1 MTAMSR
7 TAKFAIGTLALLWV
21 LTGCTF
27 PPPAGGARETTPA
40 AAAAQPVD
48 VLDVPGFDLVNLN
61 DMTSKQ
67 LRATIP
73 DFGLRMVREF
83 FEYQPYVSIS
93 QFRREIGKY
102 VDAEQVAFYEQYV
115 FVPVD
120 FNESDLATV
129 KQIPGIDDAEAAA
142 LLEARPYDSREAF
155 LAKIA
160 QYVTPA
166 QLDRARHYLT
176 D

>member
-7 TAKFAIGTLALLWV
+7 TAKVAIGTLALLWV

-27 PPPAGGARETTPA
+27 PPSAEVARETTPA
-40 AAAAQPVD
+40 AAAQPV
-48 VLDVPGFDLVNLN
+48 DVPGFDLINLN
-61 DMTSKQ
+61 DMTSGQ

-115 FVPVD
+115 FVPVN
-120 FNESDLATV
+120 FNESDQATV
-129 KQIPGIDDAEAAA
+129 QQIPGIDDAEAAA

-166 QLDRARHYLT
+166 QLDRASHYLT

>member
-7 TAKFAIGTLALLWV
+7 TAKFAIGTLALLWM

-27 PPPAGGARETTPA
+27 PPPTEVVQETTPA
-40 AAAAQPVD
+40 ASAAQPVE
-48 VLDVPGFDLVNLN
+48 VPSFDLVNLN
-61 DMTSKQ
+61 DMTREQ
-67 LRATIP
+67 LLATIP
-73 DFGLRMVREF
+73 DFGRRMVREF

-115 FVPVD
+115 FVPVH
-120 FNESDLATV
+120 FNESDQETL
-129 KQIPGIDDAEAAA
+129 KQIPGIDAAEAAA
-142 LLEARPYDSREAF
+142 LLASRPYDSREAF
-155 LAKIA
+155 LTKIA
-160 QYVTPA
+160 QYVTPE
-166 QLDRARHYLT
+166 QLDRAKHYLT

>member
-1 MTAMSR
+1 MTVMSR

-27 PPPAGGARETTPA
+27 PPSAEVARETTPA

-48 VLDVPGFDLVNLN
+48 VPGFDLINLN

-160 QYVTPA
+160 QYLTPE

>member
-1 MTAMSR
+1 MTVMSR
-7 TAKFAIGTLALLWV
+7 TAKVAIGTLALLWV

-27 PPPAGGARETTPA
+27 PPPAEGARETTPA

-48 VLDVPGFDLVNLN
+48 VPGFDLVNLN
-61 DMTSKQ
+61 DMTSQQ

-120 FNESDLATV
+120 FNESDLETV

-142 LLEARPYDSREAF
+142 LLESRPYDSREAF

-160 QYVTPA
+160 QYVTPE
-166 QLDRARHYLT
+166 QLDRTRHYLT